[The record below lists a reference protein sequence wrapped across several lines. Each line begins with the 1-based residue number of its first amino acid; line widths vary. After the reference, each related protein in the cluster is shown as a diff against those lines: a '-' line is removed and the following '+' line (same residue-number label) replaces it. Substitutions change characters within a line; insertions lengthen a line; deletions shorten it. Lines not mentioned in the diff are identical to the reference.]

1 MGNGSQGS
9 PVAFNYATWVASFP
23 ELANVNPTQAAMY
36 FSFATLYFDNTG
48 GWQSALA
55 QAPALL
61 NLLTAHIAF
70 LFAPRDAQ
78 GNPSSTGTV
87 PPPALVG
94 RISSATQ
101 GSITVQADYES
112 NAGSPSQDW
121 YMQSRYGAAYWGATA
136 QFRMAHYMGGQQR
149 ARRAATSG
157 VFPGWPWWGR

>member
-1 MGNGSQGS
+1 MSNGGS
-9 PVAFNYATWVASFP
+9 VAFDYPTWAATFP
-23 ELANVNPTQAAMY
+23 ELANVNPAQAGMY
-36 FSFATLYFDNTG
+36 FSFATLYFQNA
-48 GWQSALA
+48 GWQGSLP

-87 PPPALVG
+87 PPPAIVG

-101 GSITVQADYES
+101 GSVTVQTDFEANS
-112 NAGSPSQDW
+112 GSPSQGW
-121 YMQSRYGAAYWGATA
+121 YEQSRYGLAYWAATA
-136 QFRMAHYMGGQQR
+136 QFRTAVYMPGTQR

-157 VFPGWPWWGR
+157 VLPGWPFAGG